1 MMKTIELCK
10 RITKKVVLL
19 VLMISTPVMAE
30 DEAAA
35 RAILDSMSAEI
46 ASLDKFAITGEAYAD
61 ARLKSGQLIEHSSD
75 VVMRF
80 IRPNKL
86 RVTNRSAEST
96 GEIFFSEGMLSVYNG
111 NSNYYAQTPI
121 PAGLNAAVFFAVDE
135 VGVEAPILDFIS
147 SDVVSYLT
155 EDADSVDYIGLSRFR
170 GQSHH
175 HIGIRTSEIDIQLW
189 VLAEGTPLPAKMAL
203 SAKWEGGSPR
213 SVFFFSWD
221 TDPKIKSKTLRFEPP
236 PGAIKIEFDRGVE
249 Q

>member
-35 RAILDSMSAEI
+35 RAILERMSDEI
-46 ASLDKFAITGEAYAD
+46 ASLDKFVITGEGYAD
-61 ARLKSGQLIEHSSD
+61 ARLETGQLIEHSSD
-75 VVMRF
+75 VVMRVS
-80 IRPNKL
+80 RPDKL
-86 RVTNRSAEST
+86 RITNRSAEST
-96 GEIFFSEGMLSVYNG
+96 GEIFISEGMLSVYNG
-111 NSNYYAQTPI
+111 NSKYYAQTPV
-121 PAGLNAAVFFAVDE
+121 PAGIDAAVRFAVDE
-135 VGVEAPILDFIS
+135 VGIEAPILDFIV
-147 SDVVSYLT
+147 SDVASYLM
-155 EDADSVDYIGLSRFR
+155 EDADSIDYFGLSHFR

-175 HIGIRTSEIDIQLW
+175 HIVIRTTEIDIQLW
-189 VLAEGTPLPAKMAL
+189 VQAEGAPLPAKMAI
-203 SAKWEGGSPR
+203 SAKWEGGTPR

-221 TDPKIKSKTLRFEPP
+221 TDPKIKSETLRFEPP

>member
-1 MMKTIELCK
+1 MKEIQLCK
-10 RITKKVVLL
+10 RIAKKVVLL
-19 VLMISTPVMAE
+19 VLIISTPVVAE
-30 DEAAA
+30 DKAEAL
-35 RAILDSMSAEI
+35 AILERMSDEI
-46 ASLDKFAITGEAYAD
+46 ASLDKFVVTGEAYAD
-61 ARLKSGQLIEHSSD
+61 ARLEPGLLIEQSSD
-75 VVMRF
+75 VVMRVS
-80 IRPNKL
+80 RPDKL
-86 RVTNRSAEST
+86 RITNRSAEST

-121 PAGLNAAVFFAVDE
+121 PAGLNAAVFFAIDE

-147 SDVVSYLT
+147 SDVASYLT

-175 HIGIRTSEIDIQLW
+175 HIVIRTAEIDLQLW
-189 VLAEGTPLPAKMAL
+189 VLAEGAPLPAKMAL